1 MTKHNMMLENKLI
14 EDDCHLKCKQYL
26 ISLFGESTAE
36 YFLSPS
42 SCSKEI
48 PSWFSQLKDDMKDHT
63 SAISLWD
70 AMRQRSTQI
79 LQESNKEPSMV
90 NTNEI
95 VRRVT
100 DWKTL
105 KKQDHL
111 MHLSGVKYMFRCAK
125 RNQAISALLLKHNPL
140 FNYGI
145 NNGLN

>member
-1 MTKHNMMLENKLI
+1 MEHNMILENELI
-14 EDDCHLKCKQYL
+14 EDDCHIKCKRYL
-26 ISLFGESTAE
+26 ISLFGESAAE

-63 SAISLWD
+63 SAVTLWD
-70 AMRQRSTQI
+70 AMRQRSALI
-79 LQESNKEPSMV
+79 LQESNTEPSMEI
-90 NTNEI
+90 TNEI

-111 MHLSGVKYMFRCAK
+111 MHLAGVKYMFRRAQ
-125 RNQAISALLLKHNPL
+125 RNQAISALLLHHNPL
-140 FNYGI
+140 FDYMI